1 MKIFAKI
8 LRYVLSAAV
17 FAVIAFLLWRIWFV
31 NHDSTLDT
39 IIPTDAVCAEY
50 SRGDEAVFL
59 YNPVHDRLS
68 SGKEGADGY
77 FSGYGF
83 VYLPEKEE
91 IQVTIRMNDSTLEK
105 LSLDEV
111 PYFFLKIYDNFSY
124 DDENPNVQIR
134 ECTRVEEYH
143 KLMYS
148 YRRLVFEDVE
158 IGETND
164 LLVCLST
171 DGTSAGGVSELVI
184 HFREQELEPYKLS
197 RADKKA
203 IEGEIAK

>member
-1 MKIFAKI
+1 MKIFARI

-17 FAVIAFLLWRIWFV
+17 FAVIAFLVWRIWFL

-39 IIPTDAVCAEY
+39 LIPTDAVRAEY
-50 SRGDEAVFL
+50 ARGDEARFL
-59 YNPVHDRLS
+59 TNPVHDRMS
-68 SGKEGADGY
+68 SGKDGADGY

-83 VYLPEKEE
+83 VYLPDKKEVQ
-91 IQVTIRMNDSTLEK
+91 ITVRMNDSTLEK
-105 LSLDEV
+105 LGLDEV

-124 DDENPNVQIR
+124 DDENPNVQLR
-134 ECTRVEEYH
+134 ECARSEDDH

-148 YRRLVFEDVE
+148 YRRLVFENVE
-158 IGETND
+158 IGEAND

-184 HFREQELEPYKLS
+184 HFREQQLETYKLS

-203 IEGEIAK
+203 LEAAD

>member
-8 LRYVLSAAV
+8 LRFVLSAAV
-17 FAVIAFLLWRIWFV
+17 FAVIAFLLWRIWFL

-39 IIPTDAVCAEY
+39 IIPTDAVRAEY
-50 SRGDEAVFL
+50 ARGDDAVFL
-59 YNPVHDRLS
+59 TNPVHDRMS
-68 SGKEGADGY
+68 SGKDGADGY

-83 VYLPEKEE
+83 VYLPEKKEV
-91 IQVTIRMNDSTLEK
+91 QVTIRMNDSTLDK
-105 LSLDEV
+105 LSLDSV

-124 DDENPNVQIR
+124 DDENPTVQIR
-134 ECTRVEEYH
+134 ECARSEEDH
-143 KLMYS
+143 RFMYS
-148 YRRLVFEDVE
+148 YRRLVFENVE

-171 DGTSAGGVSELVI
+171 DGTSAGGASELVI
-184 HFREQELEPYKLS
+184 HFREQQLEPYKLS

-203 IEGEIAK
+203 LEGDN